1 MQSAHLV
8 KERGTRQGICWVIFF
23 PKNQITTVY
32 PKKWIMKLCLAIHKV
47 TVLCDT
53 VIKLTLHF
61 GQNLMNANVHR

>member
-1 MQSAHLV
+1 MQSVHLV
-8 KERGTRQGICWVIFF
+8 KERGSRQGICWDIFL

-32 PKKWIMKLCLAIHKV
+32 PKTWIMKLCLAIHKV
-47 TVLCDT
+47 TVLFDA